1 MGEADGFRQVV
12 YFLVLY
18 DMDAAGILFTKTG
31 WDTVEVS
38 DNRCRSDA
46 CFIQRLDG
54 SVTSDDDGG
63 FDAEDEA
70 VKLFAENGRLL
81 RLRNYKVLSFVLI
94 PFFFQ
99 MYNPAAASM
108 A

>member
-1 MGEADGFRQVV
+1 MGEADGFCQVV

-18 DMDAAGILFTKTG
+18 DMDAVGILFTKTG
-31 WDTVEVS
+31 
-38 DNRCRSDA
+38 R
-46 CFIQRLDG
+46 RL
-54 SVTSDDDGG
+54 
-63 FDAEDEA
+63 DAEDEA
-70 VKLFAENGRLL
+70 VKLFAENGRLP

-99 MYNPAAASM
+99 VYNPAAASM

>member
-46 CFIQRLDG
+46 RFISRFDG

-63 FDAEDEA
+63 LMQ
-70 VKLFAENGRLL
+70 KMKR
-81 RLRNYKVLSFVLI
+81 
-94 PFFFQ
+94 
-99 MYNPAAASM
+99 
-108 A
+108 